1 MTESVLPAVRRRP
14 KGGWLPCLALFLAA
28 TAGAQEVLTIPVA
41 ADGQPDPPP
50 GVRLDRVGV
59 IDTFAGSGEE
69 GDGGDGGTAS
79 QAEFRFPRSVAVDAA
94 GNVYVADTRNH
105 RIRKI
110 DAEGVISTFAGT
122 GEDGDEGDGGPA
134 SQARLCY
141 PAGVSVDAKG
151 NVYVADSWNHRV
163 RRIDPD
169 GVISTLAGTGSPGS
183 GGDGGPASQAQV
195 AYPAAVAVGPAGDLY
210 VADSRNHRIRR
221 VSPEGVISTLAGT
234 GVPGYGGDG
243 GTASRARLGSPGGV
257 ATDTAGNVY
266 VADSWNHRVRRISTA
281 GLISTLAGTGARGDA
296 GDDGPAAEAEL
307 AYPAAVATGPVG
319 NLYVVS
325 YVPGSGNHRVR
336 RINAA
341 GVISAFAGVGEGGFG
356 GDRGPAPGALLAYPV
371 GVAADGAGNVYIAD
385 ARNARIRVVRP
396 GFQLG
401 VPLGNSGDSVA
412 LVVAEGGVLTL
423 DGDPVTDGRQVTADH
438 GNAYALTG
446 RPGGGVAATYMP
458 QSQRVQLPRG
468 SVTVT
473 RDEDGTW
480 RIGDDP
486 VENGHRHLLGS
497 MEYVLEFMDGTWGLA
512 KYVVEAI
519 AGKTAAVGRVPATA
533 ARFENPTDVA
543 VDATGNMYVADV
555 SRHRILRI
563 DSAGVVTSFAGTG
576 DWGDGG
582 DGGPASQ
589 ANLNNPSG
597 VEADAAGNVY
607 IAEEHGHRVRRVDA
621 AGRITTFA
629 GTGDPG
635 YGGDGGPAF
644 EARIS
649 YPQGVAVDSVGNVF
663 VAEGGGRVRRVDAEG
678 LVATFAGTRDQG
690 YGGDGGPA
698 SDAQLMDPANVAVDA
713 AGNVYVADRR
723 DNRVRKIDTSGMI
736 TTVAGTGD
744 PGNAGDGGPASQA
757 RFRRPEGVA
766 VDSSGAV
773 YVADRDNNRIRKIDA
788 SGTITAFAGT
798 GDRGNDGD
806 GGPASQ
812 AQFRSPEGVALDS
825 LGNVYV
831 ADRDNHVV
839 RKIDPSGVIST
850 MAGTGEWGYY
860 GASRLVSEAQFQ
872 FPTGAALDPSGNLLF
887 GDSDRV
893 WKLDPTGTITPL
905 GEAADGLG
913 QWFAG
918 PGGLAVDLAGN
929 TYVTEEWVGRVSRI
943 DVAGAAT
950 TIAGIGERGYAGD
963 GGPAVE
969 AQLRRPKGIAVD
981 TAGNVYV
988 GDHTDHR
995 VRRIDTTGMISTIAG
1010 TGERGY
1016 AGDGGPAVKAQL
1028 DGPSGIA
1035 VDSAGTVYVAEKYK
1049 GRVRKIDVHGLITTY
1064 ATVGGRLEVLA
1075 TDGSGNL
1082 YVGGGRRIRKIDS
1095 KGTISVIAG
1104 TGKDGLSGDG
1114 GPGRSARLSV
1124 YGIAVSRAGD
1134 IWFADGNGRRIRVLR
1149 FQGR

>member
-1 MTESVLPAVRRRP
+1 
-14 KGGWLPCLALFLAA
+14 
-28 TAGAQEVLTIPVA
+28 
-41 ADGQPDPPP
+41 
-50 GVRLDRVGV
+50 
-59 IDTFAGSGEE
+59 
-69 GDGGDGGTAS
+69 
-79 QAEFRFPRSVAVDAA
+79 
-94 GNVYVADTRNH
+94 
-105 RIRKI
+105 
-110 DAEGVISTFAGT
+110 
-122 GEDGDEGDGGPA
+122 
-134 SQARLCY
+134 
-141 PAGVSVDAKG
+141 
-151 NVYVADSWNHRV
+151 
-163 RRIDPD
+163 
-169 GVISTLAGTGSPGS
+169 
-183 GGDGGPASQAQV
+183 
-195 AYPAAVAVGPAGDLY
+195 
-210 VADSRNHRIRR
+210 
-221 VSPEGVISTLAGT
+221 
-234 GVPGYGGDG
+234 
-243 GTASRARLGSPGGV
+243 
-257 ATDTAGNVY
+257 
-266 VADSWNHRVRRISTA
+266 
-281 GLISTLAGTGARGDA
+281 
-296 GDDGPAAEAEL
+296 
-307 AYPAAVATGPVG
+307 
-319 NLYVVS
+319 
-325 YVPGSGNHRVR
+325 
-336 RINAA
+336 
-341 GVISAFAGVGEGGFG
+341 
-356 GDRGPAPGALLAYPV
+356 
-371 GVAADGAGNVYIAD
+371 
-385 ARNARIRVVRP
+385 
-396 GFQLG
+396 
-401 VPLGNSGDSVA
+401 
-412 LVVAEGGVLTL
+412 
-423 DGDPVTDGRQVTADH
+423 
-438 GNAYALTG
+438 
-446 RPGGGVAATYMP
+446 
-458 QSQRVQLPRG
+458 
-468 SVTVT
+468 
-473 RDEDGTW
+473 
-480 RIGDDP
+480 
-486 VENGHRHLLGS
+486 
-497 MEYVLEFMDGTWGLA
+497 
-512 KYVVEAI
+512 
-519 AGKTAAVGRVPATA
+519 
-533 ARFENPTDVA
+533 
-543 VDATGNMYVADV
+543 
-555 SRHRILRI
+555 
-563 DSAGVVTSFAGTG
+563 
-576 DWGDGG
+576 
-582 DGGPASQ
+582 
-589 ANLNNPSG
+589 
-597 VEADAAGNVY
+597 
-607 IAEEHGHRVRRVDA
+607 
-621 AGRITTFA
+621 
-629 GTGDPG
+629 
-635 YGGDGGPAF
+635 
-644 EARIS
+644 
-649 YPQGVAVDSVGNVF
+649 
-663 VAEGGGRVRRVDAEG
+663 
-678 LVATFAGTRDQG
+678 
-690 YGGDGGPA
+690 
-698 SDAQLMDPANVAVDA
+698 
-713 AGNVYVADRR
+713 
-723 DNRVRKIDTSGMI
+723 MI